1 MSEFIKLTRF
11 QLGQM
16 MNTAAELGASRVVEK
31 KDFLSKRAA
40 DLKYGR
46 RTVDRWI
53 KLEYIQP
60 IMQNRRIKLDFN
72 KLNELSKVDELYGK
86 FIAEPEND

>member
-1 MSEFIKLTRF
+1 MSELIQLTRF
-11 QLGQM
+11 QLGEIVS
-16 MNTAAELGASRVVEK
+16 TAVEIGVHRATEK
-31 KDFLSKRAA
+31 KAFLSKRAA

-53 KLEYIQP
+53 EHQKIHPVVQK
-60 IMQNRRIKLDFN
+60 RRVKLDAD

-86 FIAEPEND
+86 FIEEPKKV